1 MGNFAAKVSGLSVT
15 RGGNQ
20 ILSDLNFEIAPG
32 ELVALVG
39 SSGAGKST
47 LLQALA
53 GLIQP
58 TSGQIE
64 IQGAGKIDTAI
75 AFQDSVLLPWL
86 SVQENVEFGFEFA
99 AISEA
104 VSLSKAELREKS
116 SALLERFGIGDLA
129 DRKVSELSGGQA
141 QRVGIARAAIVDPN
155 LLLLD
160 EPFSAVD
167 AVTRKSLQRWIKSI
181 VSELSLTAVL
191 VTHDIEE
198 AVSIASRVLVLKS
211 SGSELIEYHPDQFES
226 ADLKQQITFQI

>member
-20 ILSDLNFEIAPG
+20 ILSGLNFEIAPG

-116 SALLERFGIGDLA
+116 SALLERFGIGELA

-211 SGSELIEYHPDQFES
+211 SGSELIEYHPDQFDS

>member
-211 SGSELIEYHPDQFES
+211 SGSELIEYHPDQFDS

>member
-1 MGNFAAKVSGLSVT
+1 MGNFAAKVSGLSVI

-20 ILSDLNFEIAPG
+20 ILSDLSFEIAPG

-53 GLIQP
+53 GLVEP

-104 VSLSKAELREKS
+104 VSLSKVELREKS
-116 SALLERFGIGDLA
+116 SALLERFGIGELA
-129 DRKVSELSGGQA
+129 TRKVSELSGGQA

-167 AVTRKSLQRWIKSI
+167 AVTRKSLQRWIKSV

-211 SGSELIEYHPDQFES
+211 SGAELIEYHPDQFDS

>member
-20 ILSDLNFEIAPG
+20 ILSDLNFEIVPG

-64 IQGAGKIDTAI
+64 IRGAGKIDTAI

-211 SGSELIEYHPDQFES
+211 SGSELIEYHPDQFDS

>member
-1 MGNFAAKVSGLSVT
+1 MGNFAAKVSGLSVI

-20 ILSDLNFEIAPG
+20 ILSDLSFEIAPG

-53 GLIQP
+53 GLVEP

-116 SALLERFGIGDLA
+116 SALLERFGIGELA
-129 DRKVSELSGGQA
+129 TRKVSELSGGQA

-167 AVTRKSLQRWIKSI
+167 AVTRKSLQRWIKSV

-211 SGSELIEYHPDQFES
+211 SGAELIEYHPDQFDS

>member
-32 ELVALVG
+32 ELIALVG

-47 LLQALA
+47 LLQVLA
-53 GLIQP
+53 GLIGP

-64 IQGAGKIDTAI
+64 IQGSGKIDTAI

-104 VSLSKAELREKS
+104 VNLSKTELREKS
-116 SALLERFGIGDLA
+116 TALLERFGIGDLA
-129 DRKVSELSGGQA
+129 TRKVSELSGGQA

-167 AVTRKSLQRWIKSI
+167 AVTRKSLQRWIKSV

-211 SGSELIEYHPDQFES
+211 SGSALIEYHPDQFDS

>member
-1 MGNFAAKVSGLSVT
+1 MGNFAAKVSGLSVI

-20 ILSDLNFEIAPG
+20 ILSDLSFEIAPG

-53 GLIQP
+53 GLVEP

-116 SALLERFGIGDLA
+116 SALLERFGIGELA
-129 DRKVSELSGGQA
+129 TRKVSELSGGQA
-141 QRVGIARAAIVDPN
+141 QRVGIARAAIADPN

-167 AVTRKSLQRWIKSI
+167 AVTRKSLQRWIKS
-181 VSELSLTAVL
+181 VVNELSLTAVL

-211 SGSELIEYHPDQFES
+211 SGSELIEYHPDQFDS
-226 ADLKQQITFQI
+226 IDLKQQITFQI

>member
-20 ILSDLNFEIAPG
+20 VLSDLNFEIAPG

-211 SGSELIEYHPDQFES
+211 SGSELIEYHPDQFDS

>member
-1 MGNFAAKVSGLSVT
+1 MGNFAAKVSGLNVT

-20 ILSDLNFEIAPG
+20 ILTDLNFEIAPG

-116 SALLERFGIGDLA
+116 SALLERFGIGELA

-211 SGSELIEYHPDQFES
+211 SGSELIEYHPDQFDS

>member
-20 ILSDLNFEIAPG
+20 ILLNLNFEIAPG
-32 ELVALVG
+32 DLVALVG

-64 IQGAGKIDTAI
+64 IQGAGNIDTAI

-116 SALLERFGIGDLA
+116 SGLLERFGIGDLA

-211 SGSELIEYHPDQFES
+211 SGSELIEYHPDQFDS

>member
-104 VSLSKAELREKS
+104 VSLTKAELREKS
-116 SALLERFGIGDLA
+116 SGLLERFGIGDLA

-211 SGSELIEYHPDQFES
+211 SGSELIEYHPDQFDS

>member
-15 RGGNQ
+15 RSGNQ
-20 ILSDLNFEIAPG
+20 ILSNLNFEIAPG

-211 SGSELIEYHPDQFES
+211 SGSELIEYHPDQFDS

>member
-1 MGNFAAKVSGLSVT
+1 MGNFAAKVSALSVT

-20 ILSDLNFEIAPG
+20 ILANLDFEIAPG

-64 IQGAGKIDTAI
+64 IKGSSKINTAI

-86 SVQENVEFGFEFA
+86 SVQQNVEFGFEFA

-104 VSLSKAELREKS
+104 VSVSKTELREKS
-116 SALLERFGIGDLA
+116 TALLERFGIGDLA
-129 DRKVSELSGGQA
+129 ERKISELSGGQA

-211 SGSELIEYHPDQFES
+211 SGSELIEYHPDQFDS

>member
-20 ILSDLNFEIAPG
+20 ILLNLNFEIAPG

-116 SALLERFGIGDLA
+116 SALLERFGIGELA

-211 SGSELIEYHPDQFES
+211 SGSELIEYHPDQFDS

>member
-1 MGNFAAKVSGLSVT
+1 MGNFAAKVSGLSVI

-20 ILSDLNFEIAPG
+20 ILSDLSFEIAPG

-53 GLIQP
+53 GLVEP

-99 AISEA
+99 DISEA

-116 SALLERFGIGDLA
+116 SALLERFGIGELA
-129 DRKVSELSGGQA
+129 TRKVSELSGGQA

-167 AVTRKSLQRWIKSI
+167 AVTRKSLQRWIKSV

-211 SGSELIEYHPDQFES
+211 SGAELIEYHPDQFDS

>member
-20 ILSDLNFEIAPG
+20 ILSDLNFEITPG

-104 VSLSKAELREKS
+104 VSLTKAELREKS

-211 SGSELIEYHPDQFES
+211 SGSELIEYHPDQFDS

>member
-20 ILSDLNFEIAPG
+20 ILSGLNFEIAPG

-211 SGSELIEYHPDQFES
+211 SGSELIEYHPDQFDS

>member
-20 ILSDLNFEIAPG
+20 ILSDLSFEIAPG

-53 GLIQP
+53 GLVEP
-58 TSGQIE
+58 SSGQIK
-64 IQGAGKIDTAI
+64 IQGSGKIDTAI

-104 VSLSKAELREKS
+104 VKLPKAELRQKS

-129 DRKVSELSGGQA
+129 TRKVSELSGGQA

-167 AVTRKSLQRWIKSI
+167 AVTRKSLQRWIKSV

-198 AVSIASRVLVLKS
+198 AVSIASRVLVLRS
-211 SGSELIEYHPDQFES
+211 SGSELIEYHPDRFDS

>member
-1 MGNFAAKVSGLSVT
+1 MGNFAANVSGLSVT

-167 AVTRKSLQRWIKSI
+167 AVTRKNLQRWIKSI

-211 SGSELIEYHPDQFES
+211 SGSELIEYHPDQFDS

>member
-15 RGGNQ
+15 RGGSQ

-167 AVTRKSLQRWIKSI
+167 AVTRKNLQRWIKSI

-211 SGSELIEYHPDQFES
+211 SGSELIEYHPDQFDS

>member
-1 MGNFAAKVSGLSVT
+1 MGNLAAKVSGLSVT

-20 ILSDLNFEIAPG
+20 ILSDLSFEISQG

-53 GLIQP
+53 GLISP
-58 TSGQIE
+58 TAGSVE
-64 IQGAGKIDTAI
+64 IRGNGKVDTAL

-86 SVQENVEFGFEFA
+86 SVQQNVEFGFEFH
-99 AISEA
+99 AIASSY
-104 VSLSKAELREKS
+104 SLSKKELNAKSAELLS
-116 SALLERFGIGDLA
+116 RFGIAELA
-129 DRKVSELSGGQA
+129 QRKVSELSGGQA
-141 QRVGIARAAIVDPN
+141 QRVGIARAAIVEPN

-167 AVTRKSLQRWIKSI
+167 AVTRKSLQRWIKSV

-198 AVSIASRVLVLKS
+198 AVSIASRVLVLKN
-211 SGSELIEYHPDQFES
+211 SGAELIEYHPDQYDS
-226 ADLKQQITFQI
+226 SDLKQQITFQI

>member
-64 IQGAGKIDTAI
+64 IQGAGKIETAI

>member
-1 MGNFAAKVSGLSVT
+1 
-15 RGGNQ
+15 
-20 ILSDLNFEIAPG
+20 
-32 ELVALVG
+32 VALVG

-191 VTHDIEE
+191 VTHDIDE

-211 SGSELIEYHPDQFES
+211 SGSELIEYHPDQFDS

>member
-20 ILSDLNFEIAPG
+20 ILSGLNFEIAPG

-104 VSLSKAELREKS
+104 LSLSKAERREKS

-198 AVSIASRVLVLKS
+198 AVSIASRVLVLKT
-211 SGSELIEYHPDQFES
+211 SGSELIEYHPDQFDS

>member
-64 IQGAGKIDTAI
+64 IHGAGKIDTAI

-116 SALLERFGIGDLA
+116 SGLLERFGIGDLA

-211 SGSELIEYHPDQFES
+211 SGSELIEYHPDQFDS

>member
-1 MGNFAAKVSGLSVT
+1 MGNFAAKVSGLSVI

-53 GLIQP
+53 GLVEP

-64 IQGAGKIDTAI
+64 IQGPGKIDTAI

-104 VSLSKAELREKS
+104 VSLPKAELREKS
-116 SALLERFGIGDLA
+116 SALLERFGIGELA
-129 DRKVSELSGGQA
+129 TRKVSELSGGQA

-167 AVTRKSLQRWIKSI
+167 AVTRKSLQRWIKSV

-211 SGSELIEYHPDQFES
+211 SGAELIEYHPDQFDS

>member
-1 MGNFAAKVSGLSVT
+1 MGNSAAKVSGLSVT

-64 IQGAGKIDTAI
+64 IHGAGKIDTAI

-116 SALLERFGIGDLA
+116 SGLLERFGIGDLA

-211 SGSELIEYHPDQFES
+211 SGSELIEYHPDQFDS

>member
-64 IQGAGKIDTAI
+64 IHGAGKIDTAI

-198 AVSIASRVLVLKS
+198 AVSIASRVLVLKA
-211 SGSELIEYHPDQFES
+211 SGSELIEYHPDQFDS

>member
-1 MGNFAAKVSGLSVT
+1 MGNFAAKVSDLSVT
-15 RGGNQ
+15 RGGSQ
-20 ILSDLNFEIAPG
+20 ILSGLNFEIAPG

-104 VSLSKAELREKS
+104 VSLTKAELREKS

-211 SGSELIEYHPDQFES
+211 SGSELIEYHPDQFDS